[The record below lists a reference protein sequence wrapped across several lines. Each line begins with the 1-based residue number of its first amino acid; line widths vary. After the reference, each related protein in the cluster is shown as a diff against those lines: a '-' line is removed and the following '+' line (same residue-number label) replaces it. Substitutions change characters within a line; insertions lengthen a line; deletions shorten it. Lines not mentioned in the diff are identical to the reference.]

1 MSSQIHNCGTGPG
14 SVGSRAVMGGPREF
28 MGRKRKL
35 FLGTKR
41 KRFISAI
48 FKYLTLVLFV
58 SSIFSGERD
67 EFSED
72 GSD

>member
-1 MSSQIHNCGTGPG
+1 
-14 SVGSRAVMGGPREF
+14 MGGPREF

-58 SSIFSGERD
+58 SSIFNGERD

>member
-1 MSSQIHNCGTGPG
+1 
-14 SVGSRAVMGGPREF
+14 MGGPREF